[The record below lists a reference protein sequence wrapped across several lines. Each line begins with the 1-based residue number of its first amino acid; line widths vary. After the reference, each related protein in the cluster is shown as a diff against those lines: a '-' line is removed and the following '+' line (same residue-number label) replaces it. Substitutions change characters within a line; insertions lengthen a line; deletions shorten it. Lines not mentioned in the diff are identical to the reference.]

1 MFKSLEIQ
9 YVLHLGL
16 FAGNMSGRFDLTV
29 PGLAA
34 FLPNTLRSSRQ
45 IFFFIILQNQLCGIH
60 RRPIYFTVCSCF

>member
-9 YVLHLGL
+9 YPLHLGL
-16 FAGNMSGRFDLTV
+16 FAGNMSGRFDLTI

-45 IFFFIILQNQLCGIH
+45 IFFF
-60 RRPIYFTVCSCF
+60 YT